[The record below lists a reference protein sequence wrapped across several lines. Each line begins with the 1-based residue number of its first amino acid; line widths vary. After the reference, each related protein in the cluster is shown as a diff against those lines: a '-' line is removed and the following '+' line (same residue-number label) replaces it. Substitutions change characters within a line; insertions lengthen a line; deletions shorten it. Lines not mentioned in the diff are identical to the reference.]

1 MKRKNINTDIYNF
14 IVKNYKVDQPI
25 VIKDIYASFSY
36 ININTIRSIIK
47 RLSEKELVF
56 KIKNGIYAL
65 PDKKNIMGKSSVYT
79 SDIIRKKYLGYG
91 EFVIGY
97 KTGLNFANMLGLTTQ
112 TASVESIISNVVSNK
127 KREIRI
133 NNIRLIINA
142 PRLKV
147 TNENYKLIQILDL
160 LNEFEK
166 YSEIELKSASKS
178 ILKYISD
185 LRLNEEEMEKIVSS
199 YPLEAQVRFYK
210 IGGQNVI
217 TSE

>member
-14 IVKNYKVDQPI
+14 IVKNYRVDQPI

-36 ININTIRSIIK
+36 INVNTIRSIIK
-47 RLSEKELVF
+47 RLSEKELVI

-79 SDIIRKKYLGYG
+79 TDIIRKKYLGYDK
-91 EFVIGY
+91 FVIGY
-97 KTGLNFANMLGLTTQ
+97 KTGLNFANIVGLTTQ

-127 KREIRI
+127 KREIKI

-147 TNENYKLIQILDL
+147 TNENYKLLQILDL

-166 YSEIELKSASKS
+166 YSEIELKSASKN

-185 LRLNEEEMEKIVSS
+185 LRLDEEEMEKIVSS